1 MSLLAAA
8 NYDPATAV
16 TKSTAAVQ
24 AMTALDTTNLR
35 VQVTPPASGMVLVRL
50 RGVIHG
56 SATTPQIFLGVLDGA
71 TVVRRM
77 VPTLSLYNG
86 NSATALNSAEAVFV
100 VTGLNSATT
109 YTWDAAYGVETAV
122 TSSAIK
128 YGGPNDAVGNN
139 AFGPFVFEVWTA

>member
-1 MSLLAAA
+1 MSLLTVA
-8 NYDPATAV
+8 NYDPAAAV
-16 TKSTAAVQ
+16 TKSTATVL

-35 VQVTPPASGMVLVRL
+35 VQFTPPASGIVLVRL

-56 SATTPQIFLGVLDGA
+56 STSSPQIFLGVLDGA

-86 NSATALNSAEAVFV
+86 ASSSALNAVEAVFV

-109 YTWDAAYGVETAV
+109 YTWDAAYGVETVAS
-122 TSSAIK
+122 SSAIK
-128 YGGPNDAVGNN
+128 YGGPDDAVANN